1 MPSGVRRRRTVA
13 DLARA
18 LSALAE
24 AVDAASGIVS
34 AEDLAPISQIADAA
48 HKRHGFLGDTV
59 VVALAGGTGSGKSS
73 LLNALAGHEVSGVGA
88 VRPTTAE
95 PLAWIP
101 ANPEPGLVR

>member
-1 MPSGVRRRRTVA
+1 VA

-24 AVDAASGIVS
+24 AVEAASGIVS

-73 LLNALAGHEVSGVGA
+73 LLNALAGQRGGG
-88 VRPTTAE
+88 RPSDHGRALGLDPGE
-95 PLAWIP
+95 P
-101 ANPEPGLVR
+101 